1 MPLPVPNLDDR
12 TFQDLVNEARGRIPQ
27 ICPEWTDHNVSD
39 PGIAMIELF
48 AWMTEVLIYRA
59 NQVPDKNHLKFLD
72 LVGIK
77 LKPAVPAQVDVT
89 FILTAPQD
97 STISIPSGTEVATV
111 RTETEAAIIFA
122 TETSIEIA
130 PPVMRNF
137 LITRDD
143 YEYHDRV
150 QSLREWVE
158 MRALGVDPG
167 LRGDADSFPVFS
179 QTPESGNAFYI
190 GYQNDLTGTV
200 LAIDFGCV
208 EAEGAGVNPNNP
220 PIIWQYWD
228 KFYSCWMD
236 FDRVPTNP
244 AWLEC
249 DYTRGLNTPGRV
261 TLHIPLTSGQTVV
274 NGLEG
279 FWIRCQAT
287 KSGDRQGQYVSSP
300 QIQSV
305 LSQSI
310 GGMSPSTNITRVR
323 NERLGNSNGRPGQ
336 SFRVFHS
343 PMLPLQPRETVEV
356 QGKDGEGWEEWQLV
370 EDFSESSPNS
380 KHFTCD
386 PVFSEIQFG
395 PSVRG
400 AGGLENFHG
409 ASPDQGAQIRLTSYR
424 FGGGT
429 SGNVGNG
436 TLTVLKSSIPYV
448 SSVINRQ
455 PARGGRVPESID
467 QAKLRA
473 PQEFKTRG
481 RAVTKE
487 DFEHLALESS
497 PSIAKAHCTQAIIT
511 AGDEPSTGN
520 VIQLLLVAQEAS
532 ESLRPALSELAVSQ
546 HTIRQVTA
554 FIDER
559 RLIGTSFQ
567 VSEAEYV
574 SVSIEAVVKLRGGS
588 DLEIANES
596 IQEGLY
602 AYIHPTRG
610 GSDGTGWEFG
620 RNLYVSELISKIQQ
634 TSEVEYTM
642 EINAFTI
649 DQQTGNKT
657 GPLQEVEVRAT
668 ATLRSETHIITCL

>member
-1 MPLPVPNLDDR
+1 MPLPAPNLDDR
-12 TFQDLVNEARGRIPQ
+12 KFQDLVNEAREKIPQ
-27 ICPEWTDHNVSD
+27 LCPEWTDHNVSD

-77 LKPAVPAQVDVT
+77 LKPAVPAQVDIT

-97 STISIPSGTEVATV
+97 SMISIPSGTEVATV
-111 RTETEAAIIFA
+111 RTETEESIIFG
-122 TETSIEIA
+122 TETSIDIA
-130 PPVMRNF
+130 PPEMRNV

-143 YEYHDRV
+143 IEYNDRV
-150 QSLREWVE
+150 QSLRDWAD

-167 LRGDADSFPVFS
+167 LQGEADSFPLFNQV
-179 QTPESGNAFYI
+179 PEPGNAFYI

-200 LAIDFGCV
+200 LAIDLGCV
-208 EAEGAGVNPNNP
+208 EAEGAGVNPSNP

-228 KFYSCWMD
+228 KFDGCWMN
-236 FDRVPTNP
+236 FGRVSTNP
-244 AWLEC
+244 AWLES
-249 DYTRGLNTPGRV
+249 DGTRALNTPGRV
-261 TLHIPLTSGQTVV
+261 TLHIPLTAGQTTV

-279 FWIRCQAT
+279 FWIRCLT
-287 KSGDRQGQYVSSP
+287 TESGDRQGQYVSSP
-300 QIQSV
+300 HIRSL

-310 GGMSPSTNITRVR
+310 GGMSPATNITRSI
-323 NERLGNSNGRPGQ
+323 NEVLGNSNGRPGQ

-343 PMLPLQPRETVEV
+343 PMLPLLPGETVEV
-356 QGKDGEGWEEWQLV
+356 QGKNDEGWQEWQLV
-370 EDFSESSPNS
+370 EDFSESSPDS

-386 PVFSEIQFG
+386 PSFSEIQFG
-395 PSVRG
+395 PSVRS
-400 AGGLENFHG
+400 AGGQENFHG
-409 ASPDQGAQIRLTSYR
+409 AAPDRGAQIRLTSYR
-424 FGGGT
+424 FGGGPL
-429 SGNVGNG
+429 GNVGG
-436 TLTVLKSSIPYV
+436 SALTVLKSSIPYI
-448 SSVINRQ
+448 SNVINRQ
-455 PARGGRVPESID
+455 PARGGRSPESID

-487 DFEHLALESS
+487 DFEFLALESS
-497 PSIAKAHCTQAIIT
+497 PAIAKVHCTQEIAT
-511 AGDEPSTGN
+511 AGPDSSTGN

-532 ESLRPALSELAVSQ
+532 RSLRPALADLTVTQ

-559 RLIGTSFQ
+559 RLIGTSLQ

-574 SVSIEAVVKLRGGS
+574 SVSIEAVVKLRSGS
-588 DLEIANES
+588 DFEIAKES

-602 AYIHPTRG
+602 GYIHPTRG
-610 GSDGTGWEFG
+610 GSNETGWEFG
-620 RNLYVSELISKIQQ
+620 RNLYVPELISKIQQ

-642 EINAFTI
+642 EINAFII
-649 DQQTGNKT
+649 DQQTGNRT

-668 ATLRSETHIITCL
+668 STLRSETHIINCL